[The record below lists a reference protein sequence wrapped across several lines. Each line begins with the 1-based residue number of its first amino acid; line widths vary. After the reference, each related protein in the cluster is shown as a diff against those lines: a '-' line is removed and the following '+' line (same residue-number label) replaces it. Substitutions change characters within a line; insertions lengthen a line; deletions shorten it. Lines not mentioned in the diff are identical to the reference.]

1 MHFLDSYEE
10 QLRQKEVNMTAI
22 VKNDIENN
30 IMKVNE
36 EISNIIHAQRIKNLQ
51 TLQVGCPKYKHSRH
65 SYKSFNDFQG
75 TRNNLSC
82 VKVSNG

>member
-51 TLQVGCPKYKHSRH
+51 TLQVGCPKYKIFFKIPLLRIYEFKEKNLVG
-65 SYKSFNDFQG
+65 SYYSF
-75 TRNNLSC
+75 L
-82 VKVSNG
+82 